1 MRIAVNLSRIIVG
14 VLFII
19 SGLVKANDP
28 LGLSYKMQEFF
39 EVWNSSLTSS
49 SFFAKNFFI
58 QSFNFLNDYS
68 LALSIIMI
76 TLEIM
81 AGVAL
86 LIGWRR
92 KLILNLLF
100 LLIVFFTFLTAYAY
114 WSGKFKNCGCFGDC
128 LPISPLTS
136 FIKDVILLAL
146 ILFLLIF
153 QRHIQP
159 IFSKKTQGITLLT
172 SLLFTLGLQGYVL
185 NYLPLAD
192 CLPFKKGASIPEKM
206 KIPANA
212 IQDSFAMKFVYEKE
226 GKRFEFA
233 PEQLPADLGNYKFID
248 RTQALVRKGNAEP
261 PIKGFSLA
269 GISGSD
275 STSAILQLPRALLL
289 FCEYFKNDNPAWIED
304 FRAIKIKAGQTNIPV
319 FIVTPDANAA
329 RQLFLKN
336 NLSDVPIF
344 SCDNIAV
351 KTAARTNPTIFLI
364 ERGIVKEKYG
374 YRQMERIIPPS
385 PKGEQ

>member
-1 MRIAVNLSRIIVG
+1 MRIAVNVSRILVG

-39 EVWNSSLTSS
+39 EVWNGTLASS

-58 QSFNFLNDYS
+58 QSFHFLNDHS

-81 AGVAL
+81 TGVAL
-86 LIGWRR
+86 LIGWKR
-92 KLILNLLF
+92 KPVLNLL
-100 LLIVFFTFLTAYAY
+100 LILIIFFTFLTAYAY

-128 LPISPLTS
+128 LPITPLTS
-136 FIKDVILLAL
+136 FIKDIVLLAL
-146 ILFLLIF
+146 ILFLLFF

-159 IFSKKTQGITLLT
+159 VFSKRIQALTLLT
-172 SLLFTLGLQGYVL
+172 SLLFTLGLQWYVL

-206 KIPANA
+206 KIPPNA
-212 IQDSFAMKFVYEKE
+212 VQDSFAMKFIYEKK

-233 PEQLPADLGNYKFID
+233 PEELPADLNNYTFID
-248 RTQALVRKGNAEP
+248 RTQKLVRKGNAEP
-261 PIKGFSLA
+261 PIKGFSLT

-275 STSAILQLPRALLL
+275 STLVVLQLPKVILL
-289 FCEYFKNDNPAWIED
+289 FCEYFKDDTPAWIDD
-304 FRAIKIKAGQTNIPV
+304 FKEIKRKAAKNIIPV
-319 FIVTPDANAA
+319 FVITPDVNAA
-329 RQLFLKN
+329 RQLFSKYSLN
-336 NLSDVPIF
+336 DVPIF
-344 SCDNIAV
+344 SCDNTAV

-364 ERGIVKEKYG
+364 ESGIVKAKYS
-374 YRQMERIIPPS
+374 YHQMDRIFAPIP
-385 PKGEQ
+385 